1 MERAL
6 LTDLELMLL
15 LGALRLGDDA
25 YGIPIA
31 REIRETTGRDVAM
44 AVVYATFDRLEQR
57 GLVSSRWGEPT
68 AERGGRAK
76 KFFRLTGQGVRQVRA
91 TQRALI
97 ALWQNLPQL
106 KGRPA

>member
-1 MERAL
+1 MARPL

-15 LGALRLGDDA
+15 LAALRLGDAA

-31 REIRETTGRDVAM
+31 REIRETAGREVAM
-44 AVVYATFDRLEQR
+44 AVVYGTLDRLERR
-57 GLVSSRWGEPT
+57 GLVSSTWGEPT

-76 KFFRLTGQGVRQVRA
+76 KFFHVTGQGVRQVRA
-91 TQRALI
+91 TQQALI
-97 ALWQNLPQL
+97 ALWQGIPQL

>member
-1 MERAL
+1 MARPL

-15 LGALRLGDDA
+15 LAALRLGDDA

-31 REIRETTGRDVAM
+31 RDIRETTGREVAM
-44 AVVYATFDRLEQR
+44 AVVYATLDRLERR
-57 GLVSSRWGEPT
+57 GLVTSTWGEPT

-76 KFFRLTGQGVRQVRA
+76 RFFHVTRQGLGQVRA

-97 ALWQNLPQL
+97 ALWQGIPQL
-106 KGRPA
+106 EGGPV

>member
-1 MERAL
+1 MARPL

-15 LGALRLGDDA
+15 LAALRLGDDA

-31 REIRETTGRDVAM
+31 REIRETAGREVAM
-44 AVVYATFDRLEQR
+44 AVVYATFDRLER
-57 GLVSSRWGEPT
+57 GGLVTSRWGEPT

-76 KFFRLTGQGVRQVRA
+76 KFFQVTGQGLRQVRA
-91 TQRALI
+91 TQQALV
-97 ALWQNLPQL
+97 ALWRNLPQL